1 MTEPYAVPVP
11 KGYRVGAWEVRE
23 PIATG
28 AFGSVYE
35 GRRVASDTDPPGLP
49 RSAALKFLPTGTGTP
64 RQLTHLR
71 EIVEREVELYRRLK
85 QPRLIRM
92 YDTLTVDDPASPA
105 LDGATVIVL

>member
-35 GRRVASDTDPPGLP
+35 GRRVGDDEALP
-49 RSAALKFLPTGTGTP
+49 KTVALKFLPTGTGTP
-64 RQLTHLR
+64 
-71 EIVEREVELYRRLK
+71 
-85 QPRLIRM
+85 
-92 YDTLTVDDPASPA
+92 ASSPTCA
-105 LDGATVIVL
+105 NSSSARSTCTAG

>member
-35 GRRVASDTDPPGLP
+35 GRRVGDPAADLP
-49 RSAALKFLPTGTGTP
+49 RTAALKFLPTGTGTP
-64 RQLTHLR
+64 RQLSHLR
-71 EIVEREVELYRRLK
+71 
-85 QPRLIRM
+85 
-92 YDTLTVDDPASPA
+92 
-105 LDGATVIVL
+105 